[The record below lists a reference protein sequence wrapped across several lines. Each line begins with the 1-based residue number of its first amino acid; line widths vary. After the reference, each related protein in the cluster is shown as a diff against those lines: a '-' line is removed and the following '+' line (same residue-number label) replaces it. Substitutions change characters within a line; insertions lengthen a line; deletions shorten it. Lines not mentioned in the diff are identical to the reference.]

1 MIGDVVGRPGRE
13 AINAIVPGLRDE
25 LRLDLVIANGENAA
39 GGFGITL
46 DIANELFSSG
56 VDVITSG
63 NHIWDQ
69 REIIE
74 HLDSGIP
81 LLRPLNYPPDTPG
94 KGYFHIKDV
103 MFINLI
109 GLLFVGT
116 FDCPFRTID
125 KLLENSIDRPKVIV
139 VDLHAEATSEKESMG
154 WYLDGIVS
162 VVAGTHTHVPTADT
176 RILPNGT
183 AYVSD
188 LGMVGSLNSVIG
200 SEVEDALARFV
211 SQMPQRLRIPSK
223 GPLRFNSVLVEVDKM
238 SGEAIDIVR
247 IDRELSNDIR
257 S

>member
-13 AINAIVPGLRDE
+13 AIDAIVPDLRDE
-25 LRLDLVIANGENAA
+25 LELDLVIANGENAA

-69 REIIE
+69 REIIQ

-81 LLRPLNYPPDTPG
+81 LLRPLNYPPEVPG
-94 KGYFHIKDV
+94 EGYFRVKDV
-103 MFINLI
+103 LVVNLI
-109 GLLFVGT
+109 GRLFVGT
-116 FDCPFRTID
+116 FDCPFRAID
-125 KLLENSIDRPKVIV
+125 KLLQNFPDRPKVIV
-139 VDLHAEATSEKESMG
+139 VDLHAEATSEKETMG
-154 WYLDGIVS
+154 WYLDGKVS

-200 SEVEDALARFV
+200 SEIEDALARFV

-223 GPLRFNSVLVEVDKM
+223 GPLRFNSVLVEVDEM
-238 SGEAIDIVR
+238 SGETTDIGR
-247 IDRELSNDIR
+247 IDRELFNDGR